1 MACKELLEVWR
12 VIGNQIVGPLTF
24 VLEIVSEFHVIQLL
38 MRVCELVLLQEC
50 LLNCV
55 SLSRSLSAGDHI
67 LKSLDISKLR

>member
-1 MACKELLEVWR
+1 
-12 VIGNQIVGPLTF
+12 
-24 VLEIVSEFHVIQLL
+24 
-38 MRVCELVLLQEC
+38 MRVCELVLRQEC